1 MKLISKYVLLT
12 GLSLLTLAGIE
23 APSAMA
29 QTNIRAGTA
38 ELQDALKRIARNSND
53 SSALADAGLAALK
66 LGDTRAAIGFLAKAD
81 EIYPRS
87 GRVKAG
93 LARALLKEKNP
104 FGALRYF
111 DEAIAN
117 GVAAHSIAA
126 DRGLAYDL
134 IGRNEDAQKDYE
146 LASQHDPSDLL
157 SSRHAI
163 SLGISGNIAASD
175 EKLASLL
182 QKSDRGAWRTRVF
195 ILAMNGQTNEANK
208 IARQTMAKR
217 MAQAIKPFLVRM
229 PKLTAA
235 QKAAAVHFGHFPASE
250 NVGVDVASVRYA
262 ANTAVRG
269 GEGADAGLIP
279 LGKPLGEDA
288 NKPRVLAMP
297 DQSERRRP
305 GVSSTVKET
314 ESAIAEG
321 NYELLADGRGLPAP
335 SGVRPPIVSDNSRS
349 VAQNAAVPKPVVT
362 MTEKERAIK
371 NAQSASPGFETAIG
385 QGTGRENSPAVVAL
399 PQVASGADT
408 SGPPLVSR
416 SVERK
421 VKIGNVEPPADK
433 PETVT
438 KQPVQLVNFDLA
450 ESLPD
455 RGPPANSGAE
465 KKALSEIIGSIEIP
479 DSEKASGVVP
489 VDLAAITPAK
499 PKVKEVVKVEEAKPK
514 KVEPKH
520 PKRFWVQI
528 ATGSNM
534 NALKYDYRRFSKKNT
549 VLFKGVEGWTS
560 PWGRMTRLVVG
571 PFSDLKAAKKFEA
584 GYRKTGGDGF
594 AWVSANGTEVKKL
607 AAK

>member
-1 MKLISKYVLLT
+1 MT
-12 GLSLLTLAGIE
+12 GLPMLAMSGVL
-23 APSAMA
+23 APSTFA

-38 ELQDALKRIARNSND
+38 DLQDALKRIARNSND

-117 GVAAHSIAA
+117 GVAAHKIAA

-146 LASQHDPSDLL
+146 LAAQHDPNDTLA
-157 SSRHAI
+157 SRHAI
-163 SLGISGNIAASD
+163 SLGISGNVAASD
-175 EKLASLL
+175 EKLANLL
-182 QKSDRGAWRTRVF
+182 QKSDRGAWRSRVF

-208 IARQTMAKR
+208 IARQTMAKK

-262 ANTAVRG
+262 ANTAIRG

-279 LGKPLGEDA
+279 LGRPLGEDA
-288 NKPRVLAMP
+288 NRPRVLAMP

-305 GVSSTVKET
+305 GVSSTVRET

-321 NYELLADGRGLPAP
+321 SYELLADGRGLPAP
-335 SGVRPPIVSDNSRS
+335 NGVRPPNVSDNSRS
-349 VAQNAAVPKPVVT
+349 DTQKETVPKPAIT
-362 MTEKERAIK
+362 ITEKERAIR
-371 NAQSASPGFETAIG
+371 NAQSASPGFETAVG
-385 QGTGRENSPAVVAL
+385 QGTGKESPVAVVAR
-399 PQVASGADT
+399 PEETADAGSGR
-408 SGPPLVSR
+408 PPLVSQ
-416 SVERK
+416 SVARK
-421 VKIGNVEPPADK
+421 VRIGSIEPPADK
-433 PETVT
+433 PESIT
-438 KQPVQLVNFDLA
+438 KEPVQLVNFDLA
-450 ESLPD
+450 QSLPD
-455 RGPPANSGAE
+455 SRAQASSGTE
-465 KKALSEIIGSIEIP
+465 RKALSEIMGSIEIP
-479 DSEKASGVVP
+479 DTEKTTGVVP
-489 VDLAAITPAK
+489 VDLATITPAK
-499 PKVKEVVKVEEAKPK
+499 PKLKEVAQVEKPKPK
-514 KVEPKH
+514 KIEPKH

-534 NALKYDYRRFSKKNT
+534 SALKYDYRRFSRKNT
-549 VLFKGVEGWTS
+549 ALFEGVEGWTS

-571 PFSDLKAAKKFEA
+571 PFDDLKSAKKFES

-594 AWVSANGTEVKKL
+594 AWISADGTVVNKL

>member
-1 MKLISKYVLLT
+1 MLLT
-12 GLSLLTLAGIE
+12 GLSFLALSGLE
-23 APSAMA
+23 APSALA
-29 QTNIRAGTA
+29 QSSTRAGTA

-134 IGRNEDAQKDYE
+134 IGRNQDAQKDYE
-146 LASQHDPSDLL
+146 LAAQHESSDALA
-157 SSRHAI
+157 SRHAI
-163 SLGISGNIAASD
+163 SLGISGNVAASD
-175 EKLASLL
+175 QKLANLL
-182 QKSDRGAWRTRVF
+182 QKSDRGAWRNRVF
-195 ILAMNGQTNEANK
+195 ILAMNGQTNEANR

-269 GEGADAGLIP
+269 GEGADSGLIP
-279 LGKPLGEDA
+279 LGKPLGEDV
-288 NKPRVLAMP
+288 NKPKVLAMP

-305 GVSSTVKET
+305 GVSSSVKET

-321 NYELLADGRGLPAP
+321 NYELLADGRGLPSP
-335 SGVRPPIVSDNSRS
+335 GGPRDSVRSNNSGSDRQQEIVSNP
-349 VAQNAAVPKPVVT
+349 AVVI
-362 MTEKERAIK
+362 TEKERAIR

-385 QGTGRENSPAVVAL
+385 QGVGRANPPADVARPQETADTG
-399 PQVASGADT
+399 T
-408 SGPPLVSR
+408 SGPPLVSQ
-416 SVERK
+416 SIARK
-421 VKIGNVEPPADK
+421 VRIGSVEPPAEK
-433 PETVT
+433 PESIS

-450 ESLPD
+450 ESLPE
-455 RGPPANSGAE
+455 RGGQTNAGTE
-465 KKALSEIIGSIEIP
+465 KKALSEIMGSIEIP
-479 DSEKASGVVP
+479 DTEKTSGVVP

-499 PKVKEVVKVEEAKPK
+499 PKVKEVAKAEEAKPK

-534 NALKYDYRRFSKKNT
+534 SALKYDYRRFSRKNT
-549 VLFKGVEGWTS
+549 TLFKEVDGWTS

-571 PFSDLKAAKKFEA
+571 PFDDLKAAKKFES

-594 AWVSANGTEVKKL
+594 AWISADGTVVNKLTVK
-607 AAK
+607 